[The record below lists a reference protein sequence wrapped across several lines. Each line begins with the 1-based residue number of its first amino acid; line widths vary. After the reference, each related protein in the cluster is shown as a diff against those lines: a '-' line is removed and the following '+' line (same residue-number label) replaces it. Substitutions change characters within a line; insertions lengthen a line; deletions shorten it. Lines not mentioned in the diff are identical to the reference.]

1 MYNLENAPVELIR
14 CLELGLPM
22 PGGLLQLFPLVVLEE
37 WRQQWLEGP
46 GRKITAE
53 RRGVELERQQTE
65 KRQREQIRQKQ
76 MPNWIEP
83 GSIVT
88 INSPRTRID
97 RRKAYLQ
104 KIEEIGGREYGHVL
118 LDMSTSRVPIEQ
130 LTAPRINNKT

>member
-37 WRQQWLEGP
+37 WRRQWMEGP
-46 GRKITAE
+46 GRQITE
-53 RRGVELERQQTE
+53 NRRGVELECQQAE
-65 KRQREQIRQKQ
+65 KKRREQLRQKQ
-76 MPNWIEP
+76 MAYRIGP
-83 GSIVT
+83 GSIVI